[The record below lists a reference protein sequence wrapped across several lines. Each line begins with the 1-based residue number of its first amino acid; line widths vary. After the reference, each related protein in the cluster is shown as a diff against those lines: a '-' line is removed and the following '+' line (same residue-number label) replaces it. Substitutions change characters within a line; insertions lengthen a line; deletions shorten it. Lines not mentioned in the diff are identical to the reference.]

1 MFSRIS
7 NSWELVKASWRVLQ
21 ADREL
26 LIFPVI
32 SFIGSIIVMITFA
45 VPMAIAGVFDS
56 VAGDGSIGLAGM
68 IMGFLFYLVMYTVVI
83 FSNVA
88 LVGAAMIRMRG
99 GDPTVRDGFNIA
111 MEHLSQIV
119 GYAAISAT
127 VGIILRTL
135 RERGG
140 IGGAIASMIGGMVWG
155 VATYLVVP
163 VLVVEN
169 VGPIDAIKRS
179 TNLLKHTW
187 GEQIVGNFSIG
198 LIFSL
203 LTVAIVIVAGVPVIA
218 LAAATESVFAI
229 IVAVGLVILVVL
241 GMSLLST
248 TLNGIYVAAVYRY
261 ATESVVTDEFDAVLI
276 ESAFRHK

>member
-7 NSWELVKASWRVLQ
+7 SSWELVKASWRVLQ

-32 SFIGSIIVMITFA
+32 SFIGSIVVMITFA
-45 VPMAIAGVFDS
+45 VPMALAGVFDNI
-56 VAGDGSIGLAGM
+56 AGDGSIGLAGM

-111 MEHLSQIV
+111 MEHLPQIV

-140 IGGAIASMIGGMVWG
+140 IGGAIASMIGGMVWS

-169 VGPIDAIKRS
+169 IGPVDAIKRS
-179 TNLLKHTW
+179 ASLLKRTW
-187 GEQIVGNFSIG
+187 GEQIIGNFSIG
-198 LIFSL
+198 MIFGL
-203 LTVAIVIVAGVPVIA
+203 LTVLLVIVVGVPVIA
-218 LAAATESVFAI
+218 LAAATESV
-229 IVAVGLVILVVL
+229 LVIVPAIALVVLIVL
-241 GMSLLST
+241 GMSLLSS
-248 TLNGIYVAAVYRY
+248 TLNGIYIAAVYRY
-261 ATESVVTDEFDAVLI
+261 ATENVISDQFDTKLI
-276 ESAFRHK
+276 EGAFKRK